1 MQESFAF
8 LQLQTHNLTAL
19 LEHRGHPAVSIYL
32 PSCASERVTGRL
44 NAALDQAVQVLDED
58 ERDLIQPQLQALQE
72 NAQEN
77 NFQSRAAAG
86 LALFISRERS
96 LLHFGQITPDRRVV
110 VDDYFYVSPLMT
122 QQSLIT
128 PFLVADL
135 NAREPRL
142 FRATQVHFNEQALAE
157 SPDSDPFQSLVQELH
172 RRQGADQQP
181 LVIASYNPDRFNALK
196 ARLERE
202 GLGKSLSHLP
212 EKSSAALHQQAWENL
227 TPLLRETR
235 QNALQG
241 YRQIQDS
248 AKVLEDLQ
256 AVAQAAYNSRVEKLF
271 LLTASNGQH
280 PPLWH
285 SWRMEDLLNRA
296 TIYTWLNGGSIFTVQ
311 PDELPV
317 QSRAAAILKY

>member
-8 LQLQTHNLTAL
+8 PQLQTHNLTAL

-32 PSCASERVTGRL
+32 PRCDSHRVNNRL
-44 NAALDQAVQVLDED
+44 KAALDQALEVLDEE
-58 ERDLIQPQLQALQE
+58 ERDVLQPHLKPLQE
-72 NAQEN
+72 NLHEVS
-77 NFQSRAAAG
+77 FQARAAEG
-86 LALFISRERS
+86 LALFMSRDRA

-135 NAREPRL
+135 NAPSPRL
-142 FRATQVHFNEQALAE
+142 FRATQVHFNEQPLGD
-157 SPDSDPFQSLVQELH
+157 SPASDPFQSLVQELH
-172 RRQGADQQP
+172 RRHSTEPHP
-181 LVIASYNPDRFNALK
+181 LVIASYHPDRFNALK
-196 ARLERE
+196 SRLERE
-202 GLGKSLSHLP
+202 GLGKSITHLP
-212 EKSSAALHQQAWENL
+212 EKSSVALHQQAWQQLSPQLNQA
-227 TPLLRETR
+227 R
-235 QNALQG
+235 QSALQG
-241 YRQIQDS
+241 YRQVQDS
-248 AKVLEDLQ
+248 AKVLDDLH

-317 QSRAAAILKY
+317 HSRAAAILKY